1 MDKDPQDT
9 DDARS
14 GEDPKHAV
22 EDDKATGKQPGDIDP
37 SQYPPEEPDEDE

>member
-9 DDARS
+9 DDATS